1 MSSALARR
9 FRFGAQTLVLLGALL
24 VVCVLTAVLGSRFS
38 TRIDLTATREHT
50 LAPRTIRLVEQIDE
64 PHLIVVSANLSR
76 VDAAGRQRLT
86 DVLQNFAA
94 INQDLTVS
102 LIDTGA
108 PGAIEAIQAV
118 VATAASWHEDDIE
131 AHVEAIT
138 QTLDDAG
145 AMPQRVEGVADAL
158 AGLAATLAGPD
169 ERSRWNDASGAVRVL
184 ADDMRSATE
193 VAAATAATR
202 IGAVELPDA
211 ENTLAALAPA
221 MRQVARA
228 TSTIL
233 EQLPPTADADALAG
247 ARIAAAA
254 LRDDILAAM
263 DRLRRLEA
271 LEPLAIA
278 RILAAQESVLVIG
291 PRGAS
296 AIEFSA
302 MFPAA
307 TSDRSIASVVFTGEN
322 LLATALSSVSRDSTT
337 ALVFV
342 HPDTERIFGTD
353 GMPTQRG
360 QAVFGALIQDLS
372 QRGIRLAEWAVAFNE
387 PMPDRRA
394 LGLESNEPV
403 VWFVVGRP
411 TAPPQ
416 RIERLNRLGESI
428 TRLIDAGENILL
440 SLTPSELPAV
450 GEPDPLVT
458 SLPVFGIESD
468 SGRVIVTRTTS
479 PIGPQFAPD
488 IEPRTTGDHPIAG
501 ALATL
506 TTYFP
511 LAMPLR
517 QMESVA
523 SARTWVVM
531 DVPDDGDRWA
541 ESQWQTIVAGMTSAN
556 PPEPND
562 RRDDLEGPWPVVM
575 AAERSR
581 GSTQPAAIE
590 SGDGGR
596 QRLLV
601 VSGGWWY
608 TDAVTQAAVM
618 LDGRR
623 VTRFPG
629 NAELLD
635 AAIAWLSG
643 NDELIAES
651 PEARSIPRIAQ
662 LEPTQLTA
670 IRWLLIAG
678 LPVLVLGLG
687 LALRVIRG

>member
-1 MSSALARR
+1 
-9 FRFGAQTLVLLGALL
+9 
-24 VVCVLTAVLGSRFS
+24 
-38 TRIDLTATREHT
+38 
-50 LAPRTIRLVEQIDE
+50 
-64 PHLIVVSANLSR
+64 
-76 VDAAGRQRLT
+76 
-86 DVLQNFAA
+86 
-94 INQDLTVS
+94 
-102 LIDTGA
+102 
-108 PGAIEAIQAV
+108 
-118 VATAASWHEDDIE
+118 
-131 AHVEAIT
+131 
-138 QTLDDAG
+138 
-145 AMPQRVEGVADAL
+145 
-158 AGLAATLAGPD
+158 
-169 ERSRWNDASGAVRVL
+169 
-184 ADDMRSATE
+184 
-193 VAAATAATR
+193 
-202 IGAVELPDA
+202 
-211 ENTLAALAPA
+211 
-221 MRQVARA
+221 
-228 TSTIL
+228 
-233 EQLPPTADADALAG
+233 
-247 ARIAAAA
+247 
-254 LRDDILAAM
+254 
-263 DRLRRLEA
+263 
-271 LEPLAIA
+271 
-278 RILAAQESVLVIG
+278 
-291 PRGAS
+291 
-296 AIEFSA
+296 

-322 LLATALSSVSRDSTT
+322 LLATALSSVSQDATT

-342 HPDTERIFGTD
+342 HPDTERVFGSD

-372 QRGIRLAEWAVAFNE
+372 QRGIRLSEWAVAFNE

-394 LGLESNEPV
+394 LGLESSDPV

-416 RIERLNRLGESI
+416 RIERLSRLGESI
-428 TRLIDAGENILL
+428 TRLVDAGENILL

-458 SLPVFGIESD
+458 SLPIFGIESD
-468 SGRVIVTRTTS
+468 SGRVIVTRTVS
-479 PIGPQFAPD
+479 PLGPQFAPNV
-488 IEPRTTGDHPIAG
+488 EPQTTGDHPIAG

-506 TTYFP
+506 TTHFP

-517 QMESVA
+517 QMDAVT
-523 SARTWVVM
+523 SARTWVILE
-531 DVPDDGDRWA
+531 VPDDGDRWA
-541 ESQWQTIVAGMTSAN
+541 ESQWQTLVAGVASAN

-562 RRDDLEGPWPVVM
+562 RRDDLEGPWPVVI

-581 GSTQPAAIE
+581 SSTQPAAIE
-590 SGDGGR
+590 SGDAGL
-596 QRLLV
+596 QRMLV

-629 NAELLD
+629 NTELLD
-635 AAIAWLSG
+635 AAVAWLSG

-662 LEPTQLTA
+662 IEPARLTA